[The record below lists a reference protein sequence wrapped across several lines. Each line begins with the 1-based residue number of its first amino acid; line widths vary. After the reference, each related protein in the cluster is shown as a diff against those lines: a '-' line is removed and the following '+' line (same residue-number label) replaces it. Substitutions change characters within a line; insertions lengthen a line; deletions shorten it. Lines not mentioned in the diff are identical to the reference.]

1 MSKKSE
7 KLKKSFLSNFRL
19 FWFFR
24 HIFEDLEKSRRSCDL
39 GDSSGWRKSFLGFD
53 ATIFIKIRSQLFF
66 LEAKKNLPHVWN
78 VASDRQNSKNSE
90 KILNFFLRENTKF
103 ALRNFCFPKRC
114 SVPLPPNMANPR
126 VAPAAIPWL
135 PNPPK
140 KWHFGIF
147 GSQWPRIRVP
157 KLGVFHVLK
166 KK

>member
-7 KLKKSFLSNFRL
+7 KLKKSFFSNFRL

-103 ALRNFCFPKRC
+103 ALRNFCSPKRC
-114 SVPLPPNMANPR
+114 SVPPPLIWQTPVWLQLRHPDYQTPR
-126 VAPAAIPWL
+126 KNDISGFLGLSGPVL
-135 PNPPK
+135 
-140 KWHFGIF
+140 
-147 GSQWPRIRVP
+147 GSQNW
-157 KLGVFHVLK
+157 VFFTF
-166 KK
+166 